1 MVAHQTDYF
10 PGKPGQISL
19 NSIDYR
25 LHFQH
30 VDVIVSLGQRPLTA
44 DAVIAQ
50 LCSSPRQYLHQS
62 VYSITSVSD
71 ILRGKLRQTAGE
83 AHHAN
88 WWNTWSGTW
97 IHLEQS
103 SVVSSHASIAHHV
116 IVIGQ
121 KCNLSLR
128 TSGAMK
134 WMVPIILCRSNTEM
148 FTASHQWSRMLLTFC
163 SHFW

>member
-1 MVAHQTDYF
+1 MWASSQPLLFDVRHNCGMVAHQTDYF

-30 VDVIVSLGQRPLTA
+30 IDVIVSLGQRPLTA

-62 VYSITSVSD
+62 VYST
-71 ILRGKLRQTAGE
+71 
-83 AHHAN
+83 
-88 WWNTWSGTW
+88 GTW